1 MGGESKERCMARLP
15 LSPSKVVDAWKEAAY
30 SAQSAVGLAVL
41 GDPHLVALA
50 LAELGGAVMVR
61 TAGSAPGALI
71 DMRLSAGELGLFLA
85 EPADEDEIL
94 AGITG
99 SRMGAGVVV
108 AVDEGPLASH
118 RVTRREAGIA
128 RVSFSPDPA
137 GWAAVWEALL
147 GLTSRNTVALG
158 RQFPAM
164 RRAAGRRLVGRTARQ
179 NGLVGAA
186 FFVPGADMA
195 VMTLNQL
202 KMVLALAAMHEME
215 LTQERALELLGVVG
229 VGFGLRTLAREAL
242 AFLPG
247 PGWILKGAI
256 GYTGTLALGEA
267 AGRYF
272 EAGAPATPSRLVA
285 LFKRFK
291 R

>member
-1 MGGESKERCMARLP
+1 MARLP
-15 LSPSKVVDAWKEAAY
+15 LNPTKVWDAWKEAA
-30 SAQSAVGLAVL
+30 STARSTVGVAVL
-41 GDPHLVALA
+41 GDPHLVTLA
-50 LAELGGAVMVR
+50 LAELGGAGMVR
-61 TAGSAPGALI
+61 VAENSPGMPI

-94 AGITG
+94 AGITEA
-99 SRMGAGVVV
+99 RTGAGVVV

-118 RVTRREAGIA
+118 RVTRPQAGVA

-147 GLTSRNTVALG
+147 GLASGHTVALG
-158 RQFPAM
+158 RQFPTM
-164 RRAAGRRLVGRTARQ
+164 RRAAGHRLVGRTARQ
-179 NGLVGAA
+179 NALVGAA
-186 FFVPGADMA
+186 FFIPGTDLA

-215 LTQERALELLGVVG
+215 VTRERALELLGVVG
-229 VGFGLRTLAREAL
+229 VGFGFRTLAREAL
-242 AFLPG
+242 AFVPG
-247 PGWILKGAI
+247 PAWVVKGGI

-285 LFKRFK
+285 LAKRLK

>member
-1 MGGESKERCMARLP
+1 MP
-15 LSPSKVVDAWKEAAY
+15 LSPTKVLEAWKEAA
-30 SAQSAVGLAVL
+30 STAQSTVGMAVL
-41 GDPHLVALA
+41 GDPHLVTLA
-50 LAELGGAVMVR
+50 LAELGGAGMVR
-61 TAGSAPGALI
+61 VAEGASGAPI
-71 DMRLSAGELGLFLA
+71 DMRLSPGELGLILV
-85 EPADEDEIL
+85 EPADEDEVL
-94 AGITG
+94 AGISET
-99 SRMGAGVVV
+99 RIGAGVVV

-118 RVTRREAGIA
+118 RVTRPRAGAA

-147 GLTSRNTVALG
+147 GLAPRHTVVLG
-158 RQFPAM
+158 RRFPAM
-164 RRAAGRRLVGRTARQ
+164 RRAAARRLIGRTARQ
-179 NGLVGAA
+179 NGLVGVA
-186 FFVPGADMA
+186 FFIPGTDMA

-202 KMVLALAAMHEME
+202 KMVLALAALYEME

-229 VGFGLRTLAREAL
+229 LGFGFRTLAREFL
-242 AFLPG
+242 GFLPG
-247 PGWILKGAI
+247 PAWVLKGGI

-285 LFKRFK
+285 LVKRLK